1 LGQFSYKAVDRGGA
15 HVAGVI
21 DATDRGSAVA
31 ALTTR
36 GHFVMELIEKGQG
49 HEAAAASP
57 PLTVDAAGPPA
68 LAGFLDYLRNGRVS
82 SRDVLAMTTQL
93 STAVRAGLP
102 LLNCLELM
110 RKQQRKPAMKRM
122 FEQLTK
128 GVSGGKALSE
138 ALAEHRGVFNPLYL
152 SMIRVGET
160 GGILEQTST
169 QLAMILVREEK
180 IKSNMKT
187 AAAYPIFLLCLGIA
201 SATLVVTVMLP
212 KILGTVDMATAVMPL
227 PTRIL
232 LGASHF
238 LRSIFTSIGGWIVLA
253 ALGAGFVA
261 LRKWTRTTGRVS
273 WDAFRLRIPVLGPV
287 LRTIAVGRFARTLGA
302 LTQGGVTILESLAVV
317 RDTLGNELLGRE
329 VDAVAEKV
337 KRGESLAEPLEQSGY
352 FPPLLVQIVAIGE
365 QTGKLDELLLNA
377 AETFDSDA
385 DAAISRFMAIFPA
398 VLILVLAVVIGF
410 IIAAALLPIVM
421 MSLGAGAV

>member
-1 LGQFSYKAVDRGGA
+1 
-15 HVAGVI
+15 
-21 DATDRGSAVA
+21 
-31 ALTTR
+31 
-36 GHFVMELIEKGQG
+36 MELIEKGQG
-49 HEAAAASP
+49 HDAAASS
-57 PLTVDAAGPPA
+57 AGGDEQPVFSG
-68 LAGFLDYLRNGRVS
+68 LLDMLRNGRVAG
-82 SRDVLAMTTQL
+82 RDVLAMTTQL

-122 FEQLTK
+122 FERLTRD
-128 GVSGGKALSE
+128 VSGGKALSE
-138 ALAEHRGVFNPLYL
+138 ALAEHRRVFNPLYL

-160 GGILEQTST
+160 GGILEKTST
-169 QLAMILVREEK
+169 QLAMILAREEK

-201 SATLVVTVMLP
+201 SAVLVVTVMLP
-212 KILGTVDMATAVMPL
+212 KILGTVDMAVAAMPL
-227 PTRIL
+227 PTRL
-232 LGASHF
+232 LLAASHSM
-238 LRSIFTSIGGWIVLA
+238 RSLFTSIAGWIVLG
-253 ALGAGFVA
+253 ALVAGFVA
-261 LRKWTRTTGRVS
+261 FRRWTKVAGRVQ
-273 WDAFRLRIPVLGPV
+273 WDAFRLRIPILGAV

-317 RDTLGNELLGRE
+317 RDTLGNEVLARE
-329 VDAVAEKV
+329 VDEVAEKV
-337 KRGESLAEPLEQSGY
+337 KRGESLADPLEQSGY

-377 AETFDSDA
+377 ADTFDTDA

-410 IIAAALLPIVM
+410 IIAAALLPIVT